1 MTRSDTSRSSKEPP
15 NQNLIMESK
24 VVLLHLEKQK
34 VRVLL
39 RLDFYKSEFY
49 IRLVAVNQP
58 VQSDGVCHEGR

>member
-1 MTRSDTSRSSKEPP
+1 
-15 NQNLIMESK
+15 MESK